1 MSGFRYYD
9 GFLRDAFLKGKA
21 EAKAEAKAEGL
32 AEAVVLVLEAR
43 GVVVDGRRRARIETC
58 GDPEQLDVWLL
69 RAVRATSVDEVF
81 EQG

>member
-9 GFLRDAFLKGKA
+9 GFLRDAFLKG
-21 EAKAEAKAEGL
+21 KAEAKAEGL

-43 GVVVDGRRRARIETC
+43 GVVVDGRQRARIEAC
-58 GDPEQLDVWLL
+58 GDLEQLDVWL
-69 RAVRATSVDEVF
+69 VRAALATNADEVF